1 MIRKLSSMA
10 PLLLLAACGGGGEQ
24 AGNVAV
30 GDDAAGG
37 TAARSYESD
46 NLTSIDAAANDA
58 SIQPL
63 APDTPPEAPPANSAE

>member
-10 PLLLLAACGGGGEQ
+10 PLLLLAACGGGEQ
-24 AGNVAV
+24 AGNVAI

-37 TAARSYESD
+37 TAARSYEGD

-63 APDTPPEAPPANSAE
+63 APDTPPEAAPANSAE